1 MGIFSEGHKAA
12 GGAVYENM
20 KVHLKPKDGKVHVA
34 LVNSFSKFLN
44 QHFGCDDK
52 YTNQIDEL
60 LSCMQDDGYEIIDL
74 KLTNL
79 KGQGIFGSLEGYSTL
94 IVYK

>member
-1 MGIFSEGHKAA
+1 MGAFTAQQKAVA
-12 GGAVYENM
+12 GTVYQNM
-20 KVHLKPKDGKVHVA
+20 KPYLKSKDGKVHVA

-60 LSCMQDDGYEIIDL
+60 LSCMQDDGYEIIDF
-74 KLTNL
+74 KLTTL
-79 KGQGIFGSLEGYSTL
+79 KGQGVFGSLEGYSTL